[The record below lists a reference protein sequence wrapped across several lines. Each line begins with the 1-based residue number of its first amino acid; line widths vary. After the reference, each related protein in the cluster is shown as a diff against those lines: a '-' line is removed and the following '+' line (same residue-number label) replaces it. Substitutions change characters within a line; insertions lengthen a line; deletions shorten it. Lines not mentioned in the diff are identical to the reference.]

1 MNFEYMLDILP
12 RFFSV
17 IPITAFII
25 AVSFSLG
32 LLLSIVV
39 TIVRVKKVPV
49 LNPVMDIYLSFTRS
63 APILL
68 QLFLFYFG
76 LPVLLQSFGVAVTSV
91 EAVAAA
97 IACLVFYN
105 GAFMSEIL
113 RPAYLA
119 IDKGQFEA
127 ADSLGYTRWQKF
139 TRITMPQIIPIALP
153 GITNAM
159 IHLIHD
165 SSLVFAIGV
174 VDIMGLANIIGS
186 ETYGLYQVEVFL
198 TVAVIYWVISLVFE
212 QLVKLFD
219 RRRRKVLKME
229 SYRPDEGA
237 G

>member
-1 MNFEYMLDILP
+1 MNFEYMLEILP

-17 IPITAFII
+17 IPVTALII
-25 AVSFSLG
+25 AVSFIAG
-32 LLLSIVV
+32 LLLSVGV
-39 TIVRVKKVPV
+39 TIIRVKKIPV
-49 LNPVMDIYLSFTRS
+49 FNRLMDIYLSFTRS

-68 QLFLFYFG
+68 QLFIFYFG
-76 LPVLLQSFGVAVTSV
+76 IPVLLQAFGIAVTNV
-91 EAVAAA
+91 EPIVAA

-127 ADSLGYTRWQKF
+127 ADSLGYTGWQKF
-139 TRITMPQIIPIALP
+139 SRITMPQLIPIALP
-153 GITNAM
+153 GMTNAM

-165 SSLVFAIGV
+165 SSLIFAIGV

-198 TVAVIYWVISLVFE
+198 TVAVIYWVISLIFE

-219 RRRRKVLKME
+219 KRRRKVLKFE
-229 SYRPDEGA
+229 GYTSSEGA